1 MQPISNYT
9 KHRMKS
15 RRYSKEHFIRRDGAA
30 ADLHDFFG
38 TGLSARQN
46 DQLRLA
52 VKASKSSIFD
62 VSAVKVSCLLYGN
75 HAFVVAV
82 PNTQKNTRRRM
93 LMTIGRLKPFDNF
106 YAVYFVC
113 HLCKQASALSTQNG
127 IFDHLVQHSLH
138 TSVVQEFHSV
148 VFLTTISFALF
159 LKFISQ
165 FTGYYDPSSS
175 ETSVAWCLLPWC
187 MLSQPY
193 QNLLEKLYEIAML
206 VSNVTDFSS
215 KQRIDH
221 RLVVLGREITVRV
234 DLTANSPEPHTS
246 VRTPSGSNVP
256 STVAECY
263 DVVVHDQLGL
273 S

>member
-15 RRYSKEHFIRRDGAA
+15 RRHSKEHFIRRDGAA

-62 VSAVKVSCLLYGN
+62 VSAVKVSCFLYEKMLCKPLSILL
-75 HAFVVAV
+75 
-82 PNTQKNTRRRM
+82 RRM

-138 TSVVQEFHSV
+138 TSERCRPHVYSSGRQEFHSV

-165 FTGYYDPSSS
+165 FSGYYDPSSS

-193 QNLLEKLYEIAML
+193 RAVIWATPEGPL
-206 VSNVTDFSS
+206 
-215 KQRIDH
+215 
-221 RLVVLGREITVRV
+221 RE
-234 DLTANSPEPHTS
+234 A
-246 VRTPSGSNVP
+246 
-256 STVAECY
+256 
-263 DVVVHDQLGL
+263 
-273 S
+273 